1 MQSHVIL
8 YLPAL
13 SFPYHSHS
21 FHYLPLPP
29 LSLPLSPTLLITS
42 FLPPLSLFLL
52 FPSPSSLLLLNNL
65 STLAFSSSAHPPLQL
80 VQNCA
85 EHYLT
90 SEHKSI
96 RMEAVRT
103 CAALLV
109 PNLLPPTIFTN
120 PFVTFSAASAQVV
133 GDVLGKLLTVGIT
146 DPGMKY
152 ILL

>member
-1 MQSHVIL
+1 MKFIIL
-8 YLPAL
+8 CVK
-13 SFPYHSHS
+13 
-21 FHYLPLPP
+21 
-29 LSLPLSPTLLITS
+29 
-42 FLPPLSLFLL
+42 
-52 FPSPSSLLLLNNL
+52 SSCTGVCNNNAYVVLLNFCPHP
-65 STLAFSSSAHPPLQL
+65 AAHPPLQL

-90 SEHKSI
+90 SEHRSI

-109 PNLLPPTIFTN
+109 PNLLHPTIFTN

-146 DPGMKY
+146 DQGKY
-152 ILL
+152 Y

>member
-1 MQSHVIL
+1 MRENSLFSLIFT
-8 YLPAL
+8 PI
-13 SFPYHSHS
+13 
-21 FHYLPLPP
+21 
-29 LSLPLSPTLLITS
+29 SLPSP
-42 FLPPLSLFLL
+42 F
-52 FPSPSSLLLLNNL
+52 
-65 STLAFSSSAHPPLQL
+65 AAHPPLQL

-109 PNLLPPTIFTN
+109 PNLLPPTILTN

-146 DPGMKY
+146 DPGEC
-152 ILL
+152 

>member
-1 MQSHVIL
+1 MLFNFH
-8 YLPAL
+8 P
-13 SFPYHSHS
+13 HS
-21 FHYLPLPP
+21 
-29 LSLPLSPTLLITS
+29 
-42 FLPPLSLFLL
+42 
-52 FPSPSSLLLLNNL
+52 
-65 STLAFSSSAHPPLQL
+65 AAHPPLQL

-90 SEHKSI
+90 SEHRSI

-146 DPGMKY
+146 DQGEHY
-152 ILL
+152 ITLHSL

>member
-1 MQSHVIL
+1 MLLCPNQFTIL
-8 YLPAL
+8 V
-13 SFPYHSHS
+13 HNV
-21 FHYLPLPP
+21 
-29 LSLPLSPTLLITS
+29 
-42 FLPPLSLFLL
+42 FLL
-52 FPSPSSLLLLNNL
+52 CYLKIIFC
-65 STLAFSSSAHPPLQL
+65 SSSFAAHPPLQL

-90 SEHKSI
+90 SEHRSI

-146 DPGMKY
+146 DQGEC
-152 ILL
+152 